1 MALTQVSASGI
12 KDGSISSSDLADG
25 SISTSK
31 VADDAITADKLN
43 NTGGTAGSYTL
54 SSVTVD
60 AQGRVT
66 AASSGTVP
74 PSIGTRTA
82 TASGAI
88 SNGAPVIMKSDG
100 NVEAIVSSVSVT
112 TPLTTTNQADSVEAN
127 TMAYASAYD
136 KSASRIAYMY
146 RISNNN
152 EIACKTAKISGTSV
166 TYITQYLIASS
177 SGNNWQSVVYDE
189 NAERTVFV
197 YVDDYNV
204 LKARVATISASD
216 GTMSFG
222 SLTTLSSNV
231 TKNRIQAVYDED
243 AQKIV
248 IGCTYNS
255 KPSCFV
261 ATVNA
266 SNNSISVGS
275 AAQAETSN
283 CGNSGVMMAYDEN
296 ANKHV
301 IFYRDPSSHL
311 KCKVFV
317 NNGSSGNFYGSDTIS
332 ASDPARGQAVY
343 DAGAQKIVF
352 YYRDTND
359 SDKGKA
365 VAVSISANT
374 PTFGTPVTFASQG
387 INAVN
392 AAYDPD
398 AQKTFACACDI
409 NADLDCYRATISSG
423 TTLTIESG
431 VEVKDNCG
439 SVSYGVAYD
448 EAANKGF
455 VVWRDPGNGYGGGE
469 ILNMST
475 VTSNLTDSNY
485 IGISNAAYAD
495 GATATIQTVGNVD
508 DAQSGL
514 TPGLKYYVQNDGTL
528 ASSAASPSVVAGVA
542 LSATELLIK

>member
-25 SISTSK
+25 SITTAK
-31 VADDAITADKLN
+31 VADGGVTTAKVADGGVTTAKIADDAITADKLN
-43 NTGGTAGSYTL
+43 NTGVTAGSYTL

-66 AASSGTVP
+66 AASNGTVP

-100 NVEAIVSSVSVT
+100 NVAAITSTVSLT
-112 TPLTTTNQADSVEAN
+112 TPLTTTNCADSVEAN
-127 TMAYASAYD
+127 SAAYASAYD
-136 KSASRIAYMY
+136 KSASRVAFMY
-146 RISNNN
+146 RLANNN
-152 EIACKTAKISGTSV
+152 EIACKTAKISGNTV
-166 TYITQYLIASS
+166 TYSTQYLIASS
-177 SGNNWQSVVYDE
+177 TGNNWQSVVYDE

-197 YVDDYNV
+197 YVDDLNV

-231 TKNRIQAVYDED
+231 TKNKIEAVYDKS

-261 ATVNA
+261 ATVNS

-275 AAQAETSN
+275 AAQAETTN
-283 CGNSGVMMAYDEN
+283 CGNSGVMLAYDEN
-296 ANKHV
+296 ADKHV
-301 IFYRDPSSHL
+301 IFYRDPSSDL
-311 KCKVFV
+311 KCKVFIV
-317 NNGSSGNFYGSDTIS
+317 NGTSGNFYGSDTITS
-332 ASDPARGQAVY
+332 SDPARGQAVY

-359 SDKGKA
+359 SDRGKA
-365 VAVSISANT
+365 VVVSISSNT

-409 NADLDCYRATISSG
+409 AADLDCYRATISSG

-431 VEVKDNCG
+431 VEVHNNCG
-439 SVSYGVAYD
+439 PISYGVSYD
-448 EAANKGF
+448 EASNKGF
-455 VVWRDPGNGYGGGE
+455 VVWKDPGN
-469 ILNMST
+469 
-475 VTSNLTDSNY
+475 NLS
-485 IGISNAAYAD
+485 
-495 GATATIQTVGNVD
+495 
-508 DAQSGL
+508 
-514 TPGLKYYVQNDGTL
+514 
-528 ASSAASPSVVAGVA
+528 
-542 LSATELLIK
+542 LIHI